1 MGLTRRDALS
11 SIAAVG
17 GESAVG
23 EALAVM
29 GLGPTSHRRPQPL
42 KLNDAVGQGTTVLV
56 LGAGIAGLVAALEL
70 KRAGFK
76 VQVLEARDRVGGRVW
91 TLRGGDQ
98 VDYLYGRSQ
107 TVGFDPG
114 VYFNAGAARI
124 PSQHRT
130 LLDYCSELGV
140 ALEVLVNSS
149 HGAQVRPDL
158 QQPAFTIGQA
168 VNDARG
174 HLSGLLATAV
184 KRDALDDQL
193 SGEERSRLL
202 AFLQVYG
209 DLSQEL
215 NYEGSIRAGHQQSPP
230 HPGALPDSIAPVP
243 LERLLHPELW
253 GALLHTEFPEFSAT
267 MFQPVGGM
275 DRITDAFYQRL
286 SSEVKLSAQVR
297 SIRQSKKGV
306 AVTYFDQGS
315 GHDQVARADYLV
327 STLPLPLMA
336 KLDTDFSSPVKAAL
350 RGVRNDQATKVA
362 WQSPRFWETDYRI
375 YGGLSWIEHQARL
388 LWYPS
393 NDLNT
398 REGLLVGAYV
408 SGEGA
413 QVFGAQPLETQYACS
428 REAVELLHPGNS
440 RHLRHPLAVSW
451 EQIPYSEGPWL
462 QREHFAAD
470 DCALLEAGH
479 GRVYFA
485 GDGLVQS
492 GVGIWQESAANSAR
506 YVVGQL
512 AEQVIRQRQVAALC
526 ASCPAIEGEA
536 R

>member
-1 MGLTRRDALS
+1 MGLTRREALS

-17 GESAVG
+17 GEKAARD
-23 EALAVM
+23 ALAVL
-29 GLGPTSHRRPQPL
+29 GLGPSSHRRPQV
-42 KLNDAVGQGTTVLV
+42 LNFKEGLGQGASVLV

-70 KRAGFK
+70 TRAGFK
-76 VQVLEARDRVGGRVW
+76 VQVLEARDRVGGRTW
-91 TLRGGDQ
+91 TLRNGDR
-98 VDYLYGRSQ
+98 VEYKDGRTQ
-107 TVGFDPG
+107 TAAFDPG
-114 VYFNAGAARI
+114 LYFNVGAARI

-140 ALEVLVNSS
+140 PLEVLVNSS

-158 QQPAFTIGQA
+158 QQSSFTIGQA
-168 VNDARG
+168 TNDARG
-174 HLSGLLATAV
+174 HVSGLLAKAV
-184 KRDALDDQL
+184 QRDALDDLL
-193 SGEERSRLL
+193 SAEERSRLL

-215 NYEGSIRAGHQQSPP
+215 AYEGSIRSGYGESPS
-230 HPGALPDSIAPVP
+230 HPGALPGSLTPVA
-243 LERLLHPELW
+243 LDRLLHPEFW

-286 SSEVKLSAQVR
+286 TEQVR
-297 SIRQSKKGV
+297 LGAEVRRIRQLEDGV
-306 AVTYFDQGS
+306 AVTYFDQHS
-315 GHDQVARADYLV
+315 GREQVARADYLV

-336 KLDTDFSSPVKAAL
+336 KLDTDFSDPVKAAL
-350 RGVRNDQATKVA
+350 LSTRNDQATKVA

-375 YGGLSWIEHQARL
+375 YGGLSWIDHPANL

-393 NDLNT
+393 NDLNS
-398 REGLLVGAYV
+398 REGLLIAGYVTGVGAD
-408 SGEGA
+408 
-413 QVFGAQPLETQYACS
+413 VFGAQPFETQYATS
-428 REAVELLHPGNS
+428 REAVELLHPGCS
-440 RHLRHPLAVSW
+440 QQLRHPLAVAW

-462 QREHFAAD
+462 QREHFPAD
-470 DCALLEAGH
+470 ASALLEQPH

-512 AEQVIRQRQVAALC
+512 AERIIQQRQIAALA
-526 ASCPAIEGEA
+526 AS
-536 R
+536 

>member
-1 MGLTRRDALS
+1 MGLTRREALS

-17 GESAVG
+17 GEKAVK
-23 EALAVM
+23 EALAVL
-29 GLGPTSHRRPQPL
+29 GLGPSSHRRPQPL
-42 KLNDAVGQGTTVLV
+42 KLKEGLGQGTRVLV
-56 LGAGIAGLVAALEL
+56 LGAGIAGLVTALEL
-70 KRAGFK
+70 TRAGFK
-76 VQVLEARDRVGGRVW
+76 VQVLEARDRVGGRTW
-91 TLRGGDQ
+91 TLRNGDR
-98 VDYLYGRSQ
+98 VDYKDGRTQ
-107 TVGFDPG
+107 TVAFDPG
-114 VYFNAGAARI
+114 LYFNAGPARI

-140 ALEVLVNSS
+140 PLEVLVNSS

-158 QQPAFTIGQA
+158 QQPAFTVGQA
-168 VNDARG
+168 INDARG

-184 KRDALDDQL
+184 QRDALDDLL
-193 SGEERSRLL
+193 SSEERSRLL

-215 NYEGSIRAGHQQSPP
+215 AYEGSIRAGHRDSPS
-230 HPGALPDSIAPVP
+230 HPGALPGSLTPVA

-286 SSEVKLSAQVR
+286 TEQVQLGAQVR
-297 SIRQSKKGV
+297 RIRQLEDGV
-306 AVTYFDQGS
+306 AVTY
-315 GHDQVARADYLV
+315 HDQHSGREQVVRADYLV
-327 STLPLPLMA
+327 STLPLPLLA
-336 KLDTDFSSPVKAAL
+336 KLDTDFSDPVKAAL
-350 RGVRNDQATKVA
+350 LSTRSDQATKVA
-362 WQSPRFWETDYRI
+362 WQSPRFWETDYRT
-375 YGGLSWIEHQARL
+375 YGGLSWIEHPARL

-398 REGLLVGAYV
+398 REGLLVAGYVTGVGAD
-408 SGEGA
+408 
-413 QVFGAQPLETQYACS
+413 VFGAQPFKAQYATS
-428 REAVELLHPGNS
+428 KEAVELLHPGYS
-440 RHLRHPLAVSW
+440 HQLRHPLAVSW

-462 QREHFAAD
+462 QREHFPAD
-470 DCALLEAGH
+470 ASALLEEPH

-506 YVVGQL
+506 HVVGQL
-512 AEQVIRQRQVAALC
+512 ADRVTQQRQTTAL
-526 ASCPAIEGEA
+526 ATS
-536 R
+536 